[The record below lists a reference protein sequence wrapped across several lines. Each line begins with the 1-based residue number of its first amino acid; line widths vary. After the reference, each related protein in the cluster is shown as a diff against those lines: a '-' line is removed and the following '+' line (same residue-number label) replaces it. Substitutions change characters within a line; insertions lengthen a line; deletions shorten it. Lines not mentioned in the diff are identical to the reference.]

1 MSGPDRERALRQYRE
16 VAGDYDR
23 RVRIGEVYRRRAL
36 EKLDPRPS
44 NAVVDAACGTGLSFP
59 GLEARV
65 GPRG

>member
-1 MSGPDRERALRQYRE
+1 MSGPDRERVLRQYRE

-44 NAVVDAACGTGLSFP
+44 NADAACGTGLSFP